1 MEPNSPKKIQFS
13 VPLFQS
19 QLDPQ
24 AAEHLLID
32 GPGSEAE
39 CQAVKVFDVGS
50 VAENIITV
58 KCRTGFMMLSDCPIS
73 GGLSCADLLPGIDR
87 IDVETQRVM
96 SGKTFGMDI
105 LHACTICY
113 CRLALESTLIRKRR
127 PTPATL
133 VIYNEPSVSGDDR
146 QTSGSQIEHVS
157 TVWRCAVCPV
167 LSAELQLVVEQH
179 FQRQEQQEA
188 GLSDSPDT
196 PSPITAQHANA
207 AQWANQSS
215 SEPNGNESNVSSEG
229 QQGSSGAGGREHSDN
244 QQEERESNHPPRL
257 SQKQLDTLSE
267 EPGDMLPRRK
277 DTPYQH
283 QPPFIP
289 GVKLLKNQ
297 TDSSSSF
304 QEDEETCDELKDS
317 LRE

>member
-1 MEPNSPKKIQFS
+1 MEPNSPKKIQFA

-24 AAEHLLID
+24 AAEH
-32 GPGSEAE
+32 
-39 CQAVKVFDVGS
+39 
-50 VAENIITV
+50 
-58 KCRTGFMMLSDCPIS
+58 
-73 GGLSCADLLPGIDR
+73 
-87 IDVETQRVM
+87 
-96 SGKTFGMDI
+96 
-105 LHACTICY
+105 
-113 CRLALESTLIRKRR
+113 IRKRR

-146 QTSGSQIEHVS
+146 QTSGSQME
-157 TVWRCAVCPV
+157 TPNAQ
-167 LSAELQLVVEQH
+167 LSPAQRKQSVYTPPTMRELQLVVEQH

-196 PSPITAQHANA
+196 PSPITAQHYANA
-207 AQWANQSS
+207 AQWANHSS
-215 SEPNGNESNVSSEG
+215 SEPNGNESYVSSEG
-229 QQGSSGAGGREHSDN
+229 QPGSSGAGGREHSDN
-244 QQEERESNHPPRL
+244 QQEERESHHPPRL

-297 TDSSSSF
+297 TDSSSPF
-304 QEDEETCDELKDS
+304 QEDEETGDELKDS